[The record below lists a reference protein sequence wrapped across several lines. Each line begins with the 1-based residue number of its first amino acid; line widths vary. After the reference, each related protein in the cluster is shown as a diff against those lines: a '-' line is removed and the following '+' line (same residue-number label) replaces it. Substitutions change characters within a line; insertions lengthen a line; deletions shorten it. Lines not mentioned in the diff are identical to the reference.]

1 MSGPRVDLGDRR
13 AYLGASD
20 AAVIMGVHPHKT
32 PLALW
37 MEKRAPEPIPEEIN
51 EDILRGHHSEPV
63 MRVLLAH
70 QGVQERAGVADELQ
84 LGTEPIIVHPDFL
97 STDDAIHELKA
108 PRQFGEGW
116 GEEGT
121 DEVPMQHLIQLH
133 AQIAVART
141 HGIAGAAEHEVNAL
155 CGHFRRY
162 RVAYSSALGQRVL
175 DEMRRWWDRYVL
187 GGERPAP
194 ITSGDLASLAVVGKT
209 AMVLP
214 DGLEQLLTLRQALGA
229 FIGGATKLRD
239 EMTNRLAFQLGNG
252 RPDLPQ
258 LLTRA
263 NGTVLASVGK
273 MHRDGAIDTEALVA
287 AHPELAALV
296 ESFRK
301 PPSEWVQF
309 YARKP
314 LKEAAA
320 GPTAGQFIV
329 DNMKKMLT
337 TDA

>member
-1 MSGPRVDLGDRR
+1 MCSSDL
-13 AYLGASD
+13 
-20 AAVIMGVHPHKT
+20 
-32 PLALW
+32 
-37 MEKRAPEPIPEEIN
+37 
-51 EDILRGHHSEPV
+51 
-63 MRVLLAH
+63 
-70 QGVQERAGVADELQ
+70 
-84 LGTEPIIVHPDFL
+84 
-97 STDDAIHELKA
+97 
-108 PRQFGEGW
+108 
-116 GEEGT
+116 
-121 DEVPMQHLIQLH
+121 
-133 AQIAVART
+133 
-141 HGIAGAAEHEVNAL
+141 
-155 CGHFRRY
+155 
-162 RVAYSSALGQRVL
+162 
-175 DEMRRWWDRYVL
+175 MRRWWDRYVL

-194 ITSGDLASLAVVGKT
+194 VTSGDLASMAVVGKT

-229 FIGGATKLRD
+229 FIGGAEKMHKA
-239 EMTNRLAFQLGNG
+239 MTNQLAQLIGHG

-287 AHPELAALV
+287 AHPELATLV

-301 PPSEWVQF
+301 PPAEWVQF

-320 GPTAGQFIV
+320 SPSAGQFIV
-329 DNMKKMLT
+329 DNMTKMLT